1 MRCFLCEVY
10 GATINSSSRFDT
22 GIAKTQL
29 PLFRLNPA
37 MIQANRTGAGRQW
50 YWLKDVAD
58 SRGFCN
64 VFYSG
69 DANNLWASNSN
80 GVRPRFLIG

>member
-50 YWLKDVAD
+50 YWLKDVAA
-58 SRGFCN
+58 SHGFCV
-64 VFYSG
+64 VFNGGHAYYNGATNSG
-69 DANNLWASNSN
+69 

>member
-58 SRGFCN
+58 SRGFCD
-64 VFYSG
+64 VGGDG
-69 DANNLWASNSN
+69 DANGSWATGGC

>member
-1 MRCFLCEVY
+1 
-10 GATINSSSRFDT
+10 
-22 GIAKTQL
+22 
-29 PLFRLNPA
+29 

-58 SRGFCN
+58 SHGFCDVGGN
-64 VFYSG
+64 GNADGSWATYS
-69 DANNLWASNSN
+69 S

>member
-58 SRGFCN
+58 TPTFCRVDDN
-64 VFYSG
+64 GRADRCWVTDS
-69 DANNLWASNSN
+69 L

>member
-1 MRCFLCEVY
+1 MSECEVY

-58 SRGFCN
+58 SRGFCR
-64 VFYSG
+64 VYDDG
-69 DANNLWASNSN
+69 VACDGWATYGG

>member
-58 SRGFCN
+58 SLGFCVMDGGGN
-64 VFYSG
+64 AGV
-69 DANNLWASNSN
+69 NWAPNGC